1 MWGSLDSSPDHHFYD
16 YATGRAEI
24 ARTIKMRPWR
34 EREQVD
40 RCGTWTQIRLS
51 KMPKK
56 KKRILK
62 KDHFHL
68 SQMGVS
74 FCEVDNPDF
83 LVF

>member
-56 KKRILK
+56 KYFKERP
-62 KDHFHL
+62 F
-68 SQMGVS
+68 S
-74 FCEVDNPDF
+74 FLPNGRKF
-83 LVF
+83 L

>member
-16 YATGRAEI
+16 YATGWAEI

-51 KMPKK
+51 KTPTIMYFKESQLLSLPNGRK
-56 KKRILK
+56 IL
-62 KDHFHL
+62 
-68 SQMGVS
+68 
-74 FCEVDNPDF
+74 
-83 LVF
+83 